1 MSRPKA
7 KRCPRCGQVK
17 SAGQFYRRRHG
28 RRLSPY
34 CQPCT
39 RTASH
44 EIGNRR
50 RQDPAAADQLRAVD
64 RGRQRRHRTLDGPGP
79 TGGDAACAG

>member
-7 KRCPRCGQVK
+7 KPCPRCGQVK
-17 SAGQFYRRRHG
+17 PAGEFYRRRHG

-39 RTASH
+39 RAASCLARQ
-44 EIGNRR
+44 RR
-50 RQDPAAADQLRAVD
+50 RQDLAAAERLRAVD
-64 RGRQRRHRTLDGPGP
+64 RASQRRNRTLGGQDR
-79 TGGDAACAG
+79 TGGDAA

>member
-1 MSRPKA
+1 MTAPKA

-17 SAGQFYRRRHG
+17 PAGQFYRRRRG

-39 RTASH
+39 RAASRLAR
-44 EIGNRR
+44 NRR
-50 RQDPAAADQLRAVD
+50 RQDPAAAEQLRAVD
-64 RGRQRRHRTLDGPGP
+64 RTRHRTLGGPGP
-79 TGGDAACAG
+79 SGGDAA

>member
-1 MSRPKA
+1 MSLPKA

-17 SAGQFYRRRHG
+17 PADRFYRRRGG

-39 RTASH
+39 RAASRQVRQ
-44 EIGNRR
+44 RR
-50 RQDPAAADQLRAVD
+50 RQDPGAAERLHAVD
-64 RGRQRRHRTLDGPGP
+64 RVRQRRHRTLGGPGS
-79 TGGDAACAG
+79 TGGDAA